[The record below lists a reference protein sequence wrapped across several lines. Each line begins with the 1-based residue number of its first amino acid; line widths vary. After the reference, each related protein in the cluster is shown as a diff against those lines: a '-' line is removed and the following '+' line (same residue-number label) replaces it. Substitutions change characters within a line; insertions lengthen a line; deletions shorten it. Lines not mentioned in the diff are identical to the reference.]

1 MGRLGFIAD
10 DYSLLGFELD
20 YRNKHWTDFRE
31 RLKKTLDK
39 NEYRG
44 YTILSNGERGVA
56 LNLPLLNIDNPI
68 ELALPYGNQ
77 GETYN
82 IAEKKLYN
90 YLKTISKN
98 TIYVDNIDE
107 YDLTLAFR
115 EEKSDEKIY
124 LCNVYILDQVD
135 RVIFVKSNKNSDL
148 YKEIQYATQLLGKDN
163 VEIISIG
170 E

>member
-1 MGRLGFIAD
+1 MITL
-10 DYSLLGFELD
+10 SLVWIRT
-20 YRNKHWTDFRE
+20 RNKRTGFRE
-31 RLKKTLDK
+31 RFKKTLDK

-44 YTILSNGERGVA
+44 YTILSNGERVA
-56 LNLPLLNIDNPI
+56 LNLPLLNTDNLLNLHYLMVI
-68 ELALPYGNQ
+68 KAQ
-77 GETYN
+77 CCR
-82 IAEKKLYN
+82 KKLYN